1 MLKEHGIMRL
11 ANSSVCGIRLAI
23 SEMTGQDV
31 PIEWKKFFDK
41 AYKRAEAQITT
52 CKGHF
57 KPGDISPCKR
67 DSREPARKH
76 PVSCNSEEDEE
87 ANQTDQIQLAAGR
100 SANFPPRRARAALEG
115 LVGIAACRDS
125 LRGDMSAMLTVSA
138 RHSASGK
145 GTTSCL
151 CGHTVNREKPESVVW
166 LSRPAT
172 YVAIKNVVGLCRT
185 ELNLVGC
192 VNPLDARYA
201 SP

>member
-1 MLKEHGIMRL
+1 MWHPPGHIGDDRPGCPNRVEEVLRQGIQ
-11 ANSSVCGIRLAI
+11 AG
-23 SEMTGQDV
+23 
-31 PIEWKKFFDK
+31 
-41 AYKRAEAQITT
+41 EAQITT

-67 DSREPARKH
+67 DSREAARKH

-192 VNPLDARYA
+192 VSPLDARYA
-201 SP
+201 SPFARKSAETGLIS